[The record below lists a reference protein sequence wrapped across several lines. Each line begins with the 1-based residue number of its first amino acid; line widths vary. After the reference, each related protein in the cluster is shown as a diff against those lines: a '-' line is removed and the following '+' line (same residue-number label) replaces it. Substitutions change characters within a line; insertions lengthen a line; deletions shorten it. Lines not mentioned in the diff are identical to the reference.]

1 MVPKIIHYCWFGK
14 NKKPKLV
21 RDCIKS
27 WKSLHPDYEIIEWN
41 EKNFLM
47 DNEFLQYMYK
57 NKKWAFVSD
66 YARLKILYEYGG
78 YYLDTDMFLVKRLDS
93 LEVPENTECILGAE
107 DENFIN
113 LAFIGCEKQNK
124 LILSNLE
131 YYKNSYSIGFFKPI
145 PEIFT
150 EIFKKEYSFD
160 SLFNNVITFRNL
172 IVLPPNYF
180 YPLHSKF
187 KNDIKNYKNYIK
199 KETIGIHLWNYS
211 WEYINEYIL
220 INRKEYSKAFVIIL
234 KNLASFDLKVYKR
247 YLGNIKSYFK

>member
-1 MVPKIIHYCWFGK
+1 MIPKTIHYCWFGN
-14 NKKPKLV
+14 NKKPQLV
-21 RDCIKS
+21 KDCIKS
-27 WKSLHPDYEIIEWN
+27 WEKLHPDYKIIEWN
-41 EKNFLM
+41 EKNFPI
-47 DNEFLQYMYK
+47 DNDFLHYMY
-57 NKKWAFVSD
+57 NHEKWAFVSD

-78 YYLDTDMFLVKRLDS
+78 YYLDTDMILVKRLDS
-93 LEVPENTECILGAE
+93 LEIDENTECVLGAE
-107 DENFIN
+107 DENFISCG
-113 LAFIGCEKQNK
+113 FIGCKKENNF
-124 LILSNLE
+124 ILSILE
-131 YYKNSYSIGFFKPI
+131 YYKNSYSIGFYKPI